1 MTSGAADIFC
11 HIEKLINK
19 LYVIYMLT
27 KSDLQAIDKLITGR
41 IREEVEAEGRNIRD
55 ELKGDI
61 QESRIRIQQE
71 IRDLSDRIKNIE
83 IRINNFEKNSQK
95 EFQKLNKRFTDLF
108 NFLDKDQLRTLKRVE
123 RIEEHLNLPPL
134 TN

>member
-1 MTSGAADIFC
+1 
-11 HIEKLINK
+11 
-19 LYVIYMLT
+19 MLT
-27 KSDLQAIDKLITGR
+27 KSDLQAIDKLITRR

-61 QESRIRIQQE
+61 QESRVRIQQE

-83 IRINNFEKNSQK
+83 IRVNNFEKDSKK

-108 NFLDKDQLRTLKRVE
+108 DFLDKDQLRTLKRVE
-123 RIEEHLNLPPL
+123 RIEEHLNLPSIS
-134 TN
+134 N

>member
-83 IRINNFEKNSQK
+83 IRINNFEKDSRK
-95 EFQKLNKRFTDLF
+95 EFQKLNKRFTETCSSIISPIRLY
-108 NFLDKDQLRTLKRVE
+108 NQNIPEKPICQYGMLK
-123 RIEEHLNLPPL
+123 
-134 TN
+134 

>member
-1 MTSGAADIFC
+1 
-11 HIEKLINK
+11 
-19 LYVIYMLT
+19 MLT